1 MSRAINLNQFR
12 KAKQAT
18 QKKNEASENAV
29 KFGRTKAQKKA
40 AQNAQNRLDAHLEG
54 HKIDR

>member
-1 MSRAINLNQFR
+1 MSQSINLNQFR
-12 KAKQAT
+12 KAKQAA
-18 QKKNEASENAV
+18 QKKTKAAENAV

-40 AQNAQNRLDAHLEG
+40 EQNAQNRLDAHLEG

>member
-12 KAKQAT
+12 KAKQAA
-18 QKKNEASENAV
+18 QKKNEAAENAV
-29 KFGRTKAQKKA
+29 KFGRTKAQIKA
-40 AQNAQNRLDAHLEG
+40 DQNTQNRLVAHLEG

>member
-18 QKKNEASENAV
+18 QKKNEAAENAV
-29 KFGRTKAQKKA
+29 KFGRTKAQKKTE
-40 AQNAQNRLDAHLEG
+40 QNAQNRLDAHLEG

>member
-18 QKKNEASENAV
+18 QKKNEAAENAV

-40 AQNAQNRLDAHLEG
+40 EQNTQNRLDAHLEG